1 MFKAINCSEEGKYKE
16 FQRITS
22 HQQDKQNND
31 FNHII
36 GFIFLIVFLLTERS
50 QNATNTRMATNKF
63 EGKCLRNHW

>member
-31 FNHII
+31 FTISLDLS
-36 GFIFLIVFLLTERS
+36 F
-50 QNATNTRMATNKF
+50 
-63 EGKCLRNHW
+63 